1 VPNQK
6 KPPGPKSRSPERAPA
21 VPNVTDGG
29 GAGLTPWTILQ
40 AAIKAVPALKYALGV
55 LGIVSAITIIK
66 VFGIDFRVAVFG
78 TIIMVV
84 LMVALVVF
92 AALTK
97 VRSPQVRS
105 AALVLMWS
113 FLVLTI
119 LSAAFLFTSAF
130 FDYPK
135 PLSNLLGGGIGEN
148 PLTSGQAKT
157 SAQTSQLET
166 TKQSETTAKDRL
178 EIQKDYLP
186 LVEDKS
192 IAFHRRCLALAEC
205 INAEIFRDQV
215 AFEKT
220 AQLVYQAPKINEV
233 PDSLAEERLAFPPLV
248 QALSPLVAKNLEHLV
263 QHYYD
268 AESSPSFGQ
277 PDRSR
282 QAGFWLSV
290 FQRALLTYT
299 DESLAAIATS
309 NLLVPRFEVFNKL
322 CVNLPTAIVNKMSA
336 QSVPAIRGLAAVRV
350 VSKGAWGSLD
360 KATTDYVSAVS
371 TVGDLVAAKAD
382 EEFLLSAQILRELR
396 RPPVGS
402 VEKSVTKI
410 ALDIVLDDGAIVAK
424 LLQAPRDE
432 HRSPRAERFEAASEY
447 LKFAAEFEQ
456 VTDVVT
462 DRLVNCVRDYEKTL
476 QALETKL
483 PDNGNGDLTARAC
496 IEALI
501 TLNYASPKRLVPAK
515 ERLPPSAFEV
525 LSLVFGHSEK
535 LLALVNLHHLRS
547 KWQAALDG
555 KELND

>member
-1 VPNQK
+1 MPNQN
-6 KPPGPKSRSPERAPA
+6 KPFGPKSRSPERDPA
-21 VPNVTDGG
+21 APNVTDGG

-135 PLSNLLGGGIGEN
+135 PLSNLLGGGIEEK
-148 PLTSGQAKT
+148 PPTPEQEKT
-157 SAQTSQLET
+157 SAQTSQVET
-166 TKQSETTAKDRL
+166 TKQSATTAKDRL

-205 INAEIFRDQV
+205 INAEIFRDKV

-220 AQLVYQAPKINEV
+220 AQLVYQSPKINEV

-248 QALSPLVAKNLEHLV
+248 QALSPLVASNIEHV
-263 QHYYD
+263 IRHYYD
-268 AESSPSFGQ
+268 AESSIRFGQ
-277 PDRSR
+277 PDRST
-282 QAGFWLSV
+282 QALFWRSV
-290 FQRALLTYT
+290 FQDALRTSTEQCLVALAETKTLLEKFEQWNNLCANLQDDIVHKMAIAPSPGIQAIAALQYLRRENADSEHVTAVSKVRTLLTV
-299 DESLAAIATS
+299 ESDDDLLLAARI
-309 NLLVPRFEVFNKL
+309 
-322 CVNLPTAIVNKMSA
+322 
-336 QSVPAIRGLAAVRV
+336 
-350 VSKGAWGSLD
+350 
-360 KATTDYVSAVS
+360 
-371 TVGDLVAAKAD
+371 
-382 EEFLLSAQILRELR
+382 LSELR
-396 RPPVGS
+396 RSPVGV
-402 VEKSVTKI
+402 VEPVLATV
-410 ALDIVLDDGAIVAK
+410 ALDIVLHDGPQVEKSLAVPPEK
-424 LLQAPRDE
+424 R
-432 HRSPRAERFEAASEY
+432 RSPRAERFDAASEY
-447 LKFAAEFEQ
+447 LKYAAEFSK
-456 VTDVVT
+456 VADVVT
-462 DRLVNCVRDYEKTL
+462 ERLVICVRDYEKTL
-476 QALETKL
+476 PAMETKL
-483 PDNGNGDLTARAC
+483 PVHGNGDLTARAC

-501 TLNYASPKRLVPAK
+501 TVNYASPKRLVPAK

-555 KELND
+555 KGLND